1 MLPSIGD
8 LVIDSGPLEFGFGIV
23 LDVDDTMMNEEFVQV
38 AWLKSALGMADGCM
52 WSPADQ
58 LKIVSKGRCDESW

>member
-8 LVIDSGPLEFGFGIV
+8 LVIDSGRLEFGFGIV
-23 LDVDDTMMNEEFVQV
+23 LDVDDTIMNEDFVQV
-38 AWLKSALGMADGCM
+38 AWLKSGLGMADGCM

-58 LKIVSKGRCDESW
+58 LTIVSKGSSNESW